1 MSGWSTLDT
10 VTILRTRELIRETAT
25 LSGNVGG
32 YVVPLGGEDEDR
44 MLKYP
49 DHESDVGRL
58 TIDDYLK
65 RLGF

>member
-32 YVVPLGGEDEDR
+32 YVVPLGGEGEDR